1 MASLTAAVHDRRRR
15 LTWQASAAWAGSRR
29 HRASSSVPAVG
40 RSRLPRGTTRTRSG
54 RASRR
59 ADRCRRLSRR
69 RPSREDRSPLHP
81 PPAAGT
87 AEPRSPVFARRGDR
101 CGQAATLEGISAD
114 GTTRRG
120 RQDQP
125 RTWTTLDRTE
135 RQVSLPRRCRC
146 EREGVP
152 PRNSAPGRVK
162 RPRPATVR
170 PSRTRSLSG
179 TRRPR
184 HPPSGRSA
192 MDLSSGS
199 ARIDPP
205 SGAPGPSSPRRRG

>member
-1 MASLTAAVHDRRRR
+1 MASLAAAVHDRRRGP
-15 LTWQASAAWAGSRR
+15 TWQASAAWAGSRR

-101 CGQAATLEGISAD
+101 CGQAATLEEISAD
-114 GTTRRG
+114 GTTRRR

-184 HPPSGRSA
+184 HPTSGRSA
-192 MDLSSGS
+192 MDLSSES

>member
-1 MASLTAAVHDRRRR
+1 MASPTAAVHDRRRGP
-15 LTWQASAAWAGSRR
+15 TWQASAAWAGSRR

-40 RSRLPRGTTRTRSG
+40 RSRLPRDTTRTRSG

-101 CGQAATLEGISAD
+101 CGQPATLEGISAD

-120 RQDQP
+120 GQDQP
-125 RTWTTLDRTE
+125 RTWTTLETEPNDTCRSQDRWL
-135 RQVSLPRRCRC
+135 RD
-146 EREGVP
+146 
-152 PRNSAPGRVK
+152 RVK
-162 RPRPATVR
+162 RPRPAAVR
-170 PSRTRSLSG
+170 PSRTRSLFG

-184 HPPSGRSA
+184 HPTSGRSA
-192 MDLSSGS
+192 MNLSSGS

-205 SGAPGPSSPRRRG
+205 SGALGPSSPRRRG

>member
-1 MASLTAAVHDRRRR
+1 MASLTAAVHDRRRGP
-15 LTWQASAAWAGSRR
+15 TWQASAAWAGSRR

-101 CGQAATLEGISAD
+101 CGQAATLEEISAD

-184 HPPSGRSA
+184 HPTSGRSA

>member
-1 MASLTAAVHDRRRR
+1 MASLTAAVHDRRRGP
-15 LTWQASAAWAGSRR
+15 TWQASAAWAGSRR

-184 HPPSGRSA
+184 HPTSGRSA

>member
-1 MASLTAAVHDRRRR
+1 MASLTAAVHDRRRGP
-15 LTWQASAAWAGSRR
+15 TWQASAAWAGSRR

-125 RTWTTLDRTE
+125 TTTAASGMSAARRSNRILSSLSPDILPPIMPSRTWTTLDRAE
-135 RQVSLPRRCRC
+135 
-146 EREGVP
+146 
-152 PRNSAPGRVK
+152 
-162 RPRPATVR
+162 
-170 PSRTRSLSG
+170 
-179 TRRPR
+179 
-184 HPPSGRSA
+184 
-192 MDLSSGS
+192 
-199 ARIDPP
+199 
-205 SGAPGPSSPRRRG
+205 